1 VRKESPVSRGRI
13 LLVDDEAAVRESV
26 RFVLV
31 QAGYEVIEA
40 EDGAQA
46 METVRAGDN
55 PSLLDAVILDLYMP
69 KIHGQEVIF
78 YLRSKF
84 PAIPIIVLTGKPD
97 VPDIIRSF
105 EEGVAEF
112 LVKPVRTDNLL
123 AAVAK
128 AIQGRGRP
136 PSP

>member
-1 VRKESPVSRGRI
+1 MSRGRI
-13 LLVDDEAAVRESV
+13 LVVDDEVSVRESV
-26 RFVLV
+26 GLVLA

-40 EDGAQA
+40 ADGAQA
-46 METVRAGDN
+46 METVQSGDN
-55 PSLLDAVILDLYMP
+55 PSRLDAVILDLYMP

-78 YLRSKF
+78 FLRSKF

-105 EEGVAEF
+105 DEGVVDF
-112 LVKPVRTDNLL
+112 LVKPVHPDNLL

-128 AIQGRGRP
+128 AVQGRGRS
-136 PSP
+136 PSQ

>member
-1 VRKESPVSRGRI
+1 VPHGRI
-13 LLVDDEAAVRESV
+13 LVVDDEPAVRESV
-26 RFVLV
+26 RFVLA

-123 AAVAK
+123 AAVAR
-128 AIQGRGRP
+128 AIQGRRRS

>member
-1 VRKESPVSRGRI
+1 VPHGRI
-13 LLVDDEAAVRESV
+13 LVVDDEAAVRESV

-46 METVRAGDN
+46 METVRAGEN

-123 AAVAK
+123 AAVAR
-128 AIQGRGRP
+128 AIQGRRRS

>member
-1 VRKESPVSRGRI
+1 VPRGRI
-13 LLVDDEAAVRESV
+13 LVVDDEVSVRESV
-26 RFVLV
+26 RLVLD

-40 EDGAQA
+40 EDGARA
-46 METVRAGDN
+46 METVQSGDN
-55 PSLLDAVILDLYMP
+55 PSRLDAVILDLYMP

-78 YLRSKF
+78 FLRSKF

-105 EEGVAEF
+105 DEGVVDF
-112 LVKPVRTDNLL
+112 LVKPVHPDNLL

-128 AIQGRGRP
+128 AVQGRGR
-136 PSP
+136 SSSQ

>member
-1 VRKESPVSRGRI
+1 MSHGRI
-13 LLVDDEAAVRESV
+13 LVVDDEVSVRECV
-26 RFVLV
+26 RLVLD

-46 METVRAGDN
+46 METVQSGDN
-55 PSLLDAVILDLYMP
+55 PSRLDAVILDLYMP

-78 YLRSKF
+78 FLRSKF

-105 EEGVAEF
+105 DEGVVDF
-112 LVKPVRTDNLL
+112 LVKPVHPDNLL
-123 AAVAK
+123 GAVAK
-128 AIQGRGRP
+128 AVQGRGRS
-136 PSP
+136 PSE

>member
-1 VRKESPVSRGRI
+1 MSLGRI
-13 LLVDDEAAVRESV
+13 LVVDDEALVRETV
-26 RFVLV
+26 GLVLT

-46 METVRAGDN
+46 METVRSGDN
-55 PSLLDAVILDLYMP
+55 PSLLDAILLDLYMP

-78 YLRSKF
+78 YLRSNF
-84 PAIPIIVLTGKPD
+84 PAIPVIVLTGKPD

-105 EEGVAEF
+105 NEGVADF
-112 LVKPVRTDNLL
+112 LVKPVHPDNLL

-128 AIQGRGRP
+128 AIQRRGRS
-136 PSP
+136 PSE

>member
-1 VRKESPVSRGRI
+1 VPHGRI
-13 LLVDDEAAVRESV
+13 LVVDDEAAVRESV
-26 RFVLV
+26 RFVLA

-46 METVRAGDN
+46 MQTVGAGDN

-128 AIQGRGRP
+128 AIQGRRRS

>member
-1 VRKESPVSRGRI
+1 MPRGRI
-13 LLVDDEAAVRESV
+13 LVVDDEVSVRECV
-26 RFVLV
+26 RLVLD

-46 METVRAGDN
+46 METVQSGDN
-55 PSLLDAVILDLYMP
+55 PSRLDAVILDLYMP

-78 YLRSKF
+78 FLRSKF

-105 EEGVAEF
+105 DEGVVDF
-112 LVKPVRTDNLL
+112 LVKPVHPDNLL
-123 AAVAK
+123 GAVAK
-128 AIQGRGRP
+128 AVQGRGRS
-136 PSP
+136 PSE

>member
-1 VRKESPVSRGRI
+1 VSHGRI
-13 LLVDDEAAVRESV
+13 LVVDDEAAVRESV

-40 EDGAQA
+40 ADGAQA

-123 AAVAK
+123 AAVAR

-136 PSP
+136 SSP

>member
-1 VRKESPVSRGRI
+1 VPHGRI
-13 LLVDDEAAVRESV
+13 LVVDDEAAVRESV
-26 RFVLV
+26 RFVLA

-40 EDGAQA
+40 ADGAQA

-128 AIQGRGRP
+128 AIQGRGRS